1 VTERPSPRVLLVA
14 GARPNFMKVAPILAQ
29 LERGGSQVIL
39 VHTGQH
45 YSPELSDNILRDLD
59 IREPDFNL
67 GVGSGTHAQQ
77 TAHVMETFEPVLLQT
92 RPDWVV
98 VVGDVNS
105 TLACSLVTAKL
116 KEETGTRL
124 AHVEAGLRSD
134 DWRMPEEINRVITD
148 RLSDLL
154 LTPSRDAAKNL
165 VAEGIRPDRIVFVG
179 NVMIDTLLMQLPK
192 ARALNTGRALGLQE
206 RSYIV
211 VTLHRPSNVD
221 SRETLQPILEGLA
234 AINAEARV
242 VLPMHPR
249 TRKNAEVFGL
259 GRLLD
264 ELLTL
269 RSLGYLEMLS
279 LTDGAVAVLTD
290 SGGLQE
296 ETTALG
302 IPCVTLREQ
311 TERPITLTEGTNR
324 MAQWPLTAGGLL
336 DSFKLAKVQGRLPV
350 GSRCP
355 EGWDGSASTR
365 IVSALQG
372 APSPRT

>member
-1 VTERPSPRVLLVA
+1 VTDALSSRILLVA

-29 LERGGSQVIL
+29 LERSGSEVIL

-67 GVGSGTHAQQ
+67 GVGSGTHALQ
-77 TAHVMETFEPVLLQT
+77 TAHVMEKFEPVLLET
-92 RPDWVV
+92 RPDWVI

-116 KEETGTRL
+116 KEETGSRL
-124 AHVEAGLRSD
+124 AHVEAGLRSG

-165 VAEGIRPDRIVFVG
+165 IAEGIHSDRIVFVG

-192 ARALNTGRALGLQE
+192 ARALNTARTLGLNNGD
-206 RSYIV
+206 YVV

-234 AINAEARV
+234 AINADARV

-249 TRKNAEVFGL
+249 TRKNAEAFGL

-264 ELLTL
+264 GLLTL
-269 RSLGYLEMLS
+269 RSLGYREMLS
-279 LTDGAVAVLTD
+279 LTDGAAVVLTD

-324 MAQWPLTAGGLL
+324 MAPWPLSASGLF
-336 DSFKLAKVQGRLPV
+336 DSFKLARAQGRAPV

-355 EGWDGSASTR
+355 DGWDGAASTR
-365 IVSALQG
+365 IVSALRE
-372 APSPRT
+372 PPNPRT